1 MPAELRDAVEKA
13 AGENK
18 RSLNA
23 EIVDRLE
30 HTIDS
35 DREMIARTRGDT
47 DHRSV
52 LSWIEHVESENVS
65 LREELNELRDNPIV
79 LDGAELAKQVAQSV
93 LTPGTKA
100 IITFLALHAAYPDLV
115 TERHRQRVA
124 IFAARVAE
132 IDGQDPDE
140 IIESLTRRMLTEAF
154 EIDLG
159 L

>member
-1 MPAELRDAVEKA
+1 MPAELREAVEHA
-13 AGENK
+13 AAESK

-30 HTIDS
+30 HTIDH
-35 DREMIARTRGDT
+35 DRELVERTRGDM

-52 LSWIEHVESENVS
+52 LSWIEFVESENVA
-65 LREELNELRDNPIV
+65 LREELSELRKNPIV

-100 IITFLALHAAYPDLV
+100 IITFLALHAAYPELV
-115 TERHRQRVA
+115 NEKHKQRVA

-132 IDGQDPDE
+132 ISGQDPEE